1 MTTAEFGSLT
11 LLIFVILG
19 VAHLTGWLF
28 VKLRQPRVVGE
39 IVAGVLLG
47 SAVLGRFAPH
57 VSTTLLGG
65 NSGQNGDSA
74 AAVLGFLYNLGLLLL
89 MFASGAE
96 TKGLFNRQDTRE
108 VAWLGGIG
116 TALPFLFALL
126 LAPLAPLHLLM
137 ADPSA
142 ARAPI
147 TLVVSIAIA
156 VTSIP
161 VISKI
166 LHDLNIL
173 HTRFARLVLGVAVLE
188 DVVLWAV
195 LAVATALAKSSNVP
209 RSEIVSHVAT
219 TLVYF
224 AIGLF
229 VAPTL
234 LKKISRNRL
243 NVLATNSPL
252 AYVFLVLMAYSA
264 IAALFDVS
272 LVFAAFLAG
281 LALVKD
287 KRLMEAIRTISNV
300 SFAIFIPIY
309 FAVVGYK
316 LDLTKSFS
324 FGLLAVFLT
333 VACVVKLIAAGAGAR
348 IAGFPWRDSVNLA
361 TALNA
366 RGGPGIILASVALD
380 AGIVNAQFY
389 TTLVLVAVLT
399 SQLAG
404 AWLDYLLRKGL
415 PLLTGEQTRET
426 AKPAPGLGER
436 AA

>member
-1 MTTAEFGSLT
+1 MTTAQFGSLT
-11 LLIFVILG
+11 LVIFTVLA
-19 VAHLTGWLF
+19 VAHLCGWAF

-39 IVAGVLLG
+39 ILAGVLLG
-47 SAVLGRFAPH
+47 SAVLGRLSPKISA
-57 VSTTLLGG
+57 LLFGTVGDG
-65 NSGQNGDSA
+65 NSHASA
-74 AAVLGFLYNLGLLLL
+74 VVLGFLYNLGLLLL

-116 TALPFLFALL
+116 TAIPFLIALL
-126 LAPLAPLHLLM
+126 LAPSMPLQMLM
-137 ADPSA
+137 RDPA
-142 ARAPI
+142 ASKTPI

-166 LHDLNIL
+166 LHDLDIL

-188 DVVLWAV
+188 DVALWAV
-195 LAVATALAKSSNVP
+195 LAVATSLAKSANVP
-209 RSEIVSHVAT
+209 RREIVLHVAAN
-219 TLVYF
+219 LVFF

-229 VAPTL
+229 LAPTL
-234 LKKISRNRL
+234 LKKISRQRI
-243 NVLATNSPL
+243 NVLATNAPV
-252 AYVFLVLMAYSA
+252 AYVFLVLLAYSA
-264 IAALFDVS
+264 LAALLGVN

-281 LALVKD
+281 LAVVKD
-287 KRLMEAIRTISNV
+287 KRLLDAVKIISTV

-316 LDLTKSFS
+316 LDLGHTFS

-333 VACVVKLIAAGAGAR
+333 IACAVKLIAAGSGAR
-348 IAGFPWRDSVNLA
+348 IAGFPWRDSINLA

-380 AGIVNAQFY
+380 AGIVNAPFY

-404 AWLDYLLRKGL
+404 AWLDYVLRKGM
-415 PLLTGEQTRET
+415 PLLTQQELPLKSAET
-426 AKPAPGLGER
+426 EVPPQ